1 MTKRLILVA
10 AIVGVLAAPAVARAD
25 TVTQW
30 NLNAS
35 TAFMVTAGQGPQL
48 SVPNMAMVH
57 GAVYDA
63 VNAIDGGHEGYL
75 LTPRVARRTDSKE
88 AAAAT
93 AAYRMLLNLVPT
105 QKPTLDPLYASS
117 LAGIPDGTAKTR
129 GIAVGELAAAAMI
142 EARTDDGR
150 FGSFRFAVGTLPG
163 QWRPVLPAFVN
174 DPFAWLK
181 DVKPFLVRSGTQFQS
196 LGPAALT
203 SKKYAREFNEVKS
216 LGSATSTTRS
226 ADQTLAAR
234 YWAENPPLTWTRIA
248 RSLSTQQGVSLVD
261 NARLFAMLYMT
272 AADALITVWNDK
284 AHFSFW
290 RPITA
295 IREAG
300 TDDNPDTTADP
311 NWLPLIPTPPYTEH
325 SSGHNGLSSSF
336 VSTLQSFFHTD
347 RIGWTDT
354 NNGGL
359 TRSYTRISHAID
371 EIIEV
376 RIWSGIHFRSADE
389 QAARIGRQVSVYR
402 DRHYFQPV
410 NDSVEPEDDDG
421 EGGILGG

>member
-1 MTKRLILVA
+1 MTKRLLLVA
-10 AIVGVLAAPAVARAD
+10 AIVGALAAPAVARAD
-25 TVTQW
+25 TVTEW
-30 NLNAS
+30 NQNAS
-35 TAFMVTAGQGPQL
+35 TALMVTAGQGPQL

-63 VNAIDGGHEGYL
+63 VNAIDGAHEGYL
-75 LTPRVARRTDSKE
+75 LTPQVARRTDSKE

-105 QKPTLDPLYASS
+105 QKPTLDPLYAAS
-117 LAGIPDGTAKTR
+117 LAGIPDGASKTR

-142 EARTDDGR
+142 ESRMDDGR
-150 FGSFRFAVGTLPG
+150 FGSFRFAVGSLPG
-163 QWRPVLPAFVN
+163 EWRPVLPAFVN

-181 DVKPFLVRSGTQFQS
+181 DVRPFLLRSGTQFLS
-196 LGPAALT
+196 SGPAALT
-203 SKKYAREFNEVKS
+203 STKYAKEFNEVKS
-216 LGSATSTTRS
+216 LGRATGSTRTD
-226 ADQTLAAR
+226 DQTLAAR

-284 AHFSFW
+284 AHYSFW

-295 IREAG
+295 IREAD
-300 TDDNPDTTADP
+300 TDGNPHTHADTA
-311 NWLPLIPTPPYTEH
+311 WLPLLPTPPYTEH
-325 SSGHNGLSSSF
+325 SSGHNGLSAAF

-359 TRSYTRISHAID
+359 SRSYTRISQAID

-389 QAARIGRQVSVYR
+389 QAARIGQQVSVFR
-402 DRHYFQPV
+402 DRHFFQPV
-410 NDSVEPEDDDG
+410 HGAEPEDDG
-421 EGGILGG
+421 EGGLLGG

>member
-1 MTKRLILVA
+1 MTKRLMLVA
-10 AIVGVLAAPAVARAD
+10 AIAAALAAPAIARAD
-25 TVTQW
+25 AVTEW
-30 NLNAS
+30 NQNAT
-35 TAFMVTAGQGPQL
+35 TALMVTAAQGPQL

-75 LTPRVARRTDSKE
+75 LTLRVARRTDSKE

-105 QKPTLDPLYASS
+105 QKPALDPLYAAS
-117 LAGIPDGTAKTR
+117 LAGIPDGAAKTR

-142 EARTDDGR
+142 ESRMDDGR
-150 FGSFRFAVGTLPG
+150 FGSFRFAVGSLPG

-181 DVKPFLVRSGTQFQS
+181 DVRPFLLESGTQFQS
-196 LGPAALT
+196 AGPAELG
-203 SKKYAREFNEVKS
+203 SKQYAHEFNEVKS
-216 LGSATSTTRS
+216 LGSATSTART

-234 YWAENPPLTWTRIA
+234 YWAENPPLTWSRIA
-248 RSLSTQQGVSLVD
+248 RSVSAQQSVSLVD
-261 NARLFAMLYMT
+261 NARLFAMLYMS

-284 AHFSFW
+284 AHYSFW

-295 IREAG
+295 IREAD
-300 TDDNPDTTADP
+300 TDGNPHTAADP
-311 NWLPLIPTPPYTEH
+311 GWLPLIPTPPYTEH
-325 SSGHNGLSSSF
+325 SSGHSGLSSAF
-336 VSTLQSFFHTD
+336 VSTLQSFFHSD
-347 RIGWTDT
+347 QIGWTDT

-359 TRSYTRISHAID
+359 TRGYTRISHAID
-371 EIIEV
+371 EIVEA

-389 QAARIGRQVSVYR
+389 QAARIGRQISRYR
-402 DRHYFQPV
+402 DRHFFQPV
-410 NDSVEPEDDDG
+410 HGVDPEDDDG
-421 EGGILGG
+421 EG